1 MYKADLQELIND
13 LVQESKTIDYKRDIV
28 GNTDEHDV
36 SQITE
41 FCIFDDETPDYF
53 DKMNNVEEIAS
64 LLHEVLLI

>member
-13 LVQESKTIDYKRDIV
+13 LVQESKTIDYKCDIV

-41 FCIFDDETPDYF
+41 FCIFDDETLDYF
-53 DKMNNVEEIAS
+53 ATK
-64 LLHEVLLI
+64 